1 MDMSKRTFTTVRWN
15 PKTSGNTQTGL
26 SAIRPLVL
34 LIFCLGL
41 AVLAN
46 GQQGSL
52 NSAPGGITFSGSFP
66 NFFTGFGTVNGLGI
80 GTPMAGLTVIPANG
94 GVLYSTPYVVSVSG
108 TNGGHQAVARV
119 FLSSNFA
126 NPSVLGVRSCP
137 AALDCTNAANYTPIP
152 TTQAS
157 EIDVIPT
164 PGVQNGNITEH
175 LALFVA
181 NTGSFSGTDSAT
193 IQWDFFAFNPNSGK
207 LNLKHQE
214 FLTLNSPPETVQT
227 VATNIYVANNEGNT
241 VSVVSQ
247 KSGSLIATIAGLN
260 GPVGAA
266 GTPDGSKV
274 YVTNGNPVPGTVS
287 VISTASNQITKT
299 ITVGSGPTGAVV
311 SPDGKKLY
319 VTNQN
324 DGTVSII
331 STATDTVTATVLIGG
346 SPLGVAITPDSAFAY
361 VASYPGSVIV
371 INASTS
377 SVTANITD
385 PALNGAG
392 LIAITPDGRTVY
404 VSNLI
409 GNDVAV
415 ISTTTRSVTGSIPVG
430 QIPLGLGVTIDG
442 KLLYVA
448 NGADST
454 VSVINTATNSVV
466 ATISGFDGP
475 EGVEVT
481 PDGNS
486 ILVANTVS
494 NTVST
499 IAISSNTITT
509 SAGAGK
515 TPVFMEITLSLK

>member
-1 MDMSKRTFTTVRWN
+1 MSKRTFTTVRWN
-15 PKTSGNTQTGL
+15 QKTSGNAQTGL

-46 GQQGSL
+46 GQDG
-52 NSAPGGITFSGSFP
+52 NITTAPGGITISGSRP
-66 NFFTGFGTVNGLGI
+66 NFVTGFGTVNGLGL
-80 GTPMAGLTVIPANG
+80 GTPMAGLTVIPVSG
-94 GVLYSTPYVVSVSG
+94 GVLYTTPYVVSLSG
-108 TNGGHQAVARV
+108 AGSGNRAVARI

-126 NPSVLGVRSCP
+126 HPAVLGVRSCP
-137 AALDCTNAANYTPIP
+137 STLDCTNAANYTTVP

-157 EIDVIPT
+157 EINLITP
-164 PGVQNGNITEH
+164 PGVLNGNVTEH

-193 IQWDFFAFNPNSGK
+193 IQFDFYAFNPSQGT
-207 LNLKHQE
+207 LSLKHME

-227 VATNIYVANNEGNT
+227 ATANVYVANNEGNT

-247 KSGSLIATIAGLN
+247 SNGSLVATIPGLN
-260 GPVGAA
+260 CPIGAA

-274 YVTNGNPVPGTVS
+274 YVTNGCPTPGTVS

-299 ITVGSGPTGAVV
+299 ITVGSSPTGAVV
-311 SPDGKKLY
+311 SPDGKNLY
-319 VTNQN
+319 VTNQD

-346 SPLGVAITPDSAFAY
+346 SPLGVAVTPDSTLAY

-371 INASTS
+371 INTSTAR
-377 SVTANITD
+377 VTASIND

-392 LIAITPDGRTVY
+392 LVAITPNGSTVY

-409 GNDVAV
+409 GNDVAA
-415 ISTTTRSVTGSIPVG
+415 ISTATNTVTASIPVG
-430 QIPLGLGVTIDG
+430 QIPLGVGVTLDG
-442 KLLYVA
+442 TLLYVA

-466 ATISGFDGP
+466 ATISGFNGP
-475 EGVEVT
+475 EGVAVT

-509 SAGAGK
+509 SAGVGT
-515 TPVFMEITLSLK
+515 TPVFMGMALSLK